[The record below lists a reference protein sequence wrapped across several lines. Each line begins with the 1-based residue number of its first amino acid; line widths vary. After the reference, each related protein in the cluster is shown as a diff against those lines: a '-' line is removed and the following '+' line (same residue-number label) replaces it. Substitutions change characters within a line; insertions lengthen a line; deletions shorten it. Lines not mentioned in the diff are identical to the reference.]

1 MDGHN
6 GRPEGSTWPGT
17 SAEGA
22 GRPAEG
28 GWGEGGWGERG
39 WGGGPPEGP
48 LWPPSGHPP
57 GPRPDPRQAPQPGP
71 QPTGPQPTGP
81 QPAPWLAGRP
91 TNAPGPET
99 LGPNTRCYLHP
110 DRLAGAVCRSCGNP
124 ICADCMVEA
133 PVGWHCTRCVKHN
146 ARRSPVARYR
156 PGTAGLPRVRQA
168 PVTLTIIAVC
178 VVLYL
183 ASTSDP
189 TLLDQAAE
197 WGIGIQQGQ
206 WWRLFTSI
214 FFHVDILHITLDMV
228 ALLVIGRLIEP
239 VIGPWRYTA
248 LFLLSGLG
256 GSVAAY
262 LLSSPQSAA
271 VGASGA
277 IFGLFG
283 AYFVLARRAAA
294 DTTGILVLIAINLAF
309 SFSVAGI
316 AWQAHIG
323 GLVTGVVVA
332 AGLGLGRG
340 RRRQVEIAADVAVI
354 ALACLALG
362 LLMTLPPG
370 VANLNL

>member
-1 MDGHN
+1 MDGRN
-6 GRPEGSTWPGT
+6 QGREGPSWP
-17 SAEGA
+17 SASPPGA
-22 GRPAEG
+22 GPAAER
-28 GWGEGGWGERG
+28 GWGERG
-39 WGGGPPEGP
+39 WGNGPPPGEP
-48 LWPPSGHPP
+48 VWPAPAQPP
-57 GPRPDPRQAPQPGP
+57 GQQPEPQPGP
-71 QPTGPQPTGP
+71 QPGYQPSGRPPPWQVPQPTGG
-81 QPAPWLAGRP
+81 A
-91 TNAPGPET
+91 GPET

-124 ICADCMVEA
+124 ICSDCMVEA
-133 PVGWHCTRCVKHN
+133 PVGWHCTRCVK
-146 ARRSPVARYR
+146 RSSRKSPVVRYR
-156 PGTAGLPRVRQA
+156 PGTGGLPRMRQA

-197 WGIGIQQGQ
+197 WGVGIQQGQ
-206 WWRLFTSI
+206 WWRLFTAI

-228 ALLVIGRLIEP
+228 ALLVIGRLVEP
-239 VIGPWRYTA
+239 VLGPWRYLA
-248 LFLLSGLG
+248 LFLVSGLG

-262 LLSSPQSAA
+262 LLSPPIQPE

-283 AYFVLARRAAA
+283 AYFVLARRAAT

-323 GLVTGVVVA
+323 GLVTGVVVS
-332 AGLGLGRG
+332 AGLGLGR
-340 RRRQVEIAADVAVI
+340 RRRHQVEIVADVAVV
-354 ALACLALG
+354 AFACLALG